1 MAIPA
6 SASTKGRIRNILEG
20 LYTWLDSAL
29 DDADYANYYVSQ
41 DYKFNVMNTSS
52 DPIVTIRVTPTVF
65 TDELYGRIWQG
76 DTGDTAMS
84 ANYLFSL
91 HVFSKYN
98 TGIGEDQNRD
108 AWIAA
113 RIVTQYL
120 NTLSRATMS
129 ARGIW
134 NIDNM
139 RLRESDPQIR
149 NMGRIIIDGRIQVI
163 REDSP

>member
-1 MAIPA
+1 MA
-6 SASTKGRIRNILEG
+6 T
-20 LYTWLDSAL
+20 YT
-29 DDADYANYYVSQ
+29 Y
-41 DYKFNVMNTSS
+41 
-52 DPIVTIRVTPTVF
+52 DPTAF
-65 TDELYGRIWQG
+65 TDISYGRVWQG
-76 DTGDTAMS
+76 GGSPETAMQS
-84 ANYLFSL
+84 TFLFSL

-98 TGIGEDQNRD
+98 TGIGEDHNRD

-113 RIVTQYL
+113 RIITDYL
-120 NTLSRATMS
+120 NTMSKSVLSTK
-129 ARGIW
+129 GIW